1 METNLQDRCLS
12 NTHFCTFKT
21 YPYQKNI
28 LEDSQTLIVLYLY
41 SLSILARQRIK
52 AIFTLLI
59 SPSVYRHLFLA
70 QSSLCILLICYGWS
84 PQPTPALWDFQY
96 TPIRVAFYG
105 ITIQQFLRNEEGYIG
120 MANYPSSLIF
130 YTCFTCFLACIAT
143 STGASPQ
150 DKTVLDNIGLRA
162 VYRRSAWRGIEN
174 GVVQC
179 SFVQTTHSL

>member
-1 METNLQDRCLS
+1 MTEPTSGFAPCTKLLSKLHTFLHCKRMETNLQDRCLS

-21 YPYQKNI
+21 YPYQKATKKI
-28 LEDSQTLIVLYLY
+28 MGDSQTLIVLYLY

-96 TPIRVAFYG
+96 MTIRVG
-105 ITIQQFLRNEEGYIG
+105 I
-120 MANYPSSLIF
+120 YPSSETKKDI
-130 YTCFTCFLACIAT
+130 
-143 STGASPQ
+143 
-150 DKTVLDNIGLRA
+150 
-162 VYRRSAWRGIEN
+162 
-174 GVVQC
+174 
-179 SFVQTTHSL
+179 